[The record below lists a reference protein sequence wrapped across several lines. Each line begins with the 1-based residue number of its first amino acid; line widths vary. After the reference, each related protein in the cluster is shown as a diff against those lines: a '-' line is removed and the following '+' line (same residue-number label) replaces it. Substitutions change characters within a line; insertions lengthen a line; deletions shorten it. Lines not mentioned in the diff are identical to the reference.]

1 MTVDICVVYSN
12 DCMCGRLLGG
22 KSNQEENVGVSTYI
36 HNTNQ
41 DVNTGTTAVARYI
54 GAPVVV
60 ASCDAAAA
68 AAHNATARSK
78 RRRGVA
84 RSWTTCRCAAA
95 IVSVSCM
102 MKAHIHYS
110 EPFPCCFACPVLS
123 RSFSYILVLLGSH
136 CIAHCLI
143 TQLVLFRTN
152 LS

>member
-41 DVNTGTTAVARYI
+41 DVNTGTTAVARR
-54 GAPVVV
+54 ATVVR
-60 ASCDAAAA
+60 CGGMLRRGAAA
-68 AAHNATARSK
+68 AAHNARQCAANA
-78 RRRGVA
+78 RRR

-136 CIAHCLI
+136 C
-143 TQLVLFRTN
+143 TLFDNTISFILN
-152 LS
+152 